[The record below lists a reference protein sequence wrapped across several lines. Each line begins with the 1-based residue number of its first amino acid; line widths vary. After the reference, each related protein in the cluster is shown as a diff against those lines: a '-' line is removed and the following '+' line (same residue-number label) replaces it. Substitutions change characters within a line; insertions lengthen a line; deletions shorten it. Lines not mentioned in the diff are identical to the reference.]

1 MGVHGEGGVAQAFA
15 SCCGTGC
22 AAKLDEVLVRETV
35 LRAVIVAAALA
46 ASSSSGAIAAGCSPE
61 LQDRWAAS
69 TQEMQRLHQVAQLN
83 TMKPRADKDILCTFA
98 RLVPS
103 FLKTAR
109 EYFAACDP
117 DGGTRAMADLEA
129 LFRSTPEYERAGC
142 GK

>member
-1 MGVHGEGGVAQAFA
+1 
-15 SCCGTGC
+15 
-22 AAKLDEVLVRETV
+22 

-46 ASSSSGAIAAGCSPE
+46 ASSSGAIAAGCSPE

-69 TQEMQRLHQVAQLN
+69 TQEMQRLHQVARLN
-83 TMKPRADKDILCTFA
+83 TMKPRTDKDILCTFA

-117 DGGTRAMADLEA
+117 DGGTRAMAAFEA
-129 LFRSTPEYERAGC
+129 LFRSTPEYDRAGC